1 MRLPGPIAVFV
12 TCALFLSLGVV
23 DVASC
28 QSVLERPPNLSGGW
42 LGARGTLQFNF
53 VHRFGV
59 GDAPLRK
66 VTNSPT
72 FLLAYQLPVPLL
84 IGFNYATSSDVAAAF
99 PNEWEVFARFGSH
112 GNRPNAD
119 LPAALLAAIV
129 PDRAIQVGYNQAA
142 KSFDAELTFG
152 RPVGR
157 LRLMAVG
164 RFFSN
169 GYESDTTRYAVGGGA
184 VLRLNRWF
192 ALAGDAT
199 TLIERRPN
207 EELAWG
213 AGLQIAIPYSP
224 HTLSLQVTN
233 TNTATLQGVS
243 RGLDRMR
250 GGFEFTIPFTLNR
263 YFGRR
268 GKTAANGGEGAA
280 NVANATK
287 AEMRTMVFGPK
298 RIEISAGGTVTWT
311 NNDPLV
317 HTITADDGS
326 WDSGAIEPGKSWSHT
341 FTQPG
346 EYAFHCTP
354 HPFMKSVVVV
364 RQP

>member
-1 MRLPGPIAVFV
+1 LRLPGQIAVSV
-12 TCALFLSLGVV
+12 TCALLAFVGVA

-28 QSVLERPPNLSGGW
+28 QSVLDRPPNLSGGW

-72 FLLAYQLPVPLL
+72 FTLAYQLPLPLL
-84 IGFNYATSSDVAAAF
+84 IGFNYATSSDVASAF
-99 PNEWEVFARFGSH
+99 PNEWEGFARYGQR
-112 GNRPNAD
+112 GITLQA
-119 LPAALLAAIV
+119 
-129 PDRAIQVGYNQAA
+129 GYNQAA
-142 KSFDAELTFG
+142 ASFDAELTGARGFG
-152 RPVGR
+152 RI
-157 LRLMAVG
+157 RLMAVG
-164 RFFSN
+164 RLLSN
-169 GYESDTTRYAVGGGA
+169 GYHSDTTRYAVGAGA
-184 VLRLNRWF
+184 TLRLNRWF

-199 TLIERRPN
+199 SLLDKRPG
-207 EELAWG
+207 EEIAWG

-224 HTLSLQVTN
+224 HSLSLQVTN
-233 TNTATLQGVS
+233 TNTATLQGAS
-243 RGLDRMR
+243 RGIDRVR

-268 GKTAANGGEGAA
+268 GKTAANEAAAEGGEGAA
-280 NVANATK
+280 MAVQV
-287 AEMRTMVFGPK
+287 EMRTMTFNPK
-298 RIEISAGGTVTWT
+298 RIEVAAGSTVRWT
-311 NNDPLV
+311 NNDQLV
-317 HTITADDGS
+317 HTITADDRS
-326 WDSGAIEPGKSWSHT
+326 WDSGPIEPGKTWTHT

-354 HPFMKSVVVV
+354 HPFMKAVVVV

>member
-1 MRLPGPIAVFV
+1 MRLPGQIAVSFA
-12 TCALFLSLGVV
+12 CALLAFLGVA

-28 QSVLERPPNLSGGW
+28 QSVLDRPPNLSGGW
-42 LGARGTLQFNF
+42 LGAPGTLQFNF

-72 FLLAYQLPVPLL
+72 FTLAYQLPLPLL
-84 IGFNYATSSDVAAAF
+84 IGFNYATSSDVASAF
-99 PNEWEVFARFGSH
+99 PNEWEGFARYGQR
-112 GNRPNAD
+112 GITLQA
-119 LPAALLAAIV
+119 
-129 PDRAIQVGYNQAA
+129 GYNQAA
-142 KSFDAELTFG
+142 GSFDAELTG
-152 RPVGR
+152 ARTLGR

-164 RFFSN
+164 RLLSN
-169 GYESDTTRYAVGGGA
+169 GYHSDTTRYAVGAGA
-184 VLRLNRWF
+184 TLRLNRWF
-192 ALAGDAT
+192 ALAGDAASLLDKRT
-199 TLIERRPN
+199 GEKV
-207 EELAWG
+207 AWG

-243 RGLDRMR
+243 RGIDRVR
-250 GGFEFTIPFTLNR
+250 GGFEFTIPFTLSR

-268 GKTAANGGEGAA
+268 GKTAARGGEGAA

-287 AEMRTMVFGPK
+287 AEMRTMVFGPR
-298 RIEISAGGTVTWT
+298 RIEISAGGSVTWT

-326 WDSGAIEPGKSWSHT
+326 WDSGPIEPGKTWTHT
-341 FTQPG
+341 FTQAG

-354 HPFMKSVVVV
+354 HPFMKAVIVV